1 MKPRFPPYVRF
12 VLGEQMQL
20 CCQEGTIVEMLTPI
34 QPVFLAQQL
43 LHASIIIRKGEQCPS
58 FDLPSSHP
66 S

>member
-1 MKPRFPPYVRF
+1 
-12 VLGEQMQL
+12 
-20 CCQEGTIVEMLTPI
+20 MLTPD
-34 QPVFLAQQL
+34 QAVFLAQQL